1 MKIDDEDDDIVCLS
15 GGERGESH
23 PTLCPLF
30 TESRGESN
38 NSHLEGK
45 EEDKIAQISAQLNQ
59 QLIKAEGIR
68 MNKNKAS
75 SHSNMYAFY
84 ILRALCFAK

>member
-23 PTLCPLF
+23 PTFCPLF

-45 EEDKIAQISAQLNQ
+45 GEDKIAQISA
-59 QLIKAEGIR
+59 
-68 MNKNKAS
+68 
-75 SHSNMYAFY
+75 
-84 ILRALCFAK
+84 